1 MEQVDVVVE
10 SVRTFLMQLGEFLPR
25 LVGVIVILLIGWL
38 VAKLLELVVV
48 RGLKLVNFN
57 VVTEK
62 AGLDGFLRHGG
73 VRRSTIDILGVLV
86 YWLVIL
92 ATLLAAFNTLGLT
105 VVSDMFSKITLFVPH
120 VIVAVLIL
128 AIGLYFARFIADTVT
143 AYGKNVGMQDA
154 VLIGRVA
161 YYAILVFVVLIALD
175 QVQVGGEIVRF
186 TYYVLLTGVVLA
198 LAIAFGLGGQRWAG
212 GQIDKLMERKKK

>member
-10 SVRTFLMQLGEFLPR
+10 SVRGFLMQLGEFLPK
-25 LVGVIVILLIGWL
+25 LLGVVVILVVGWL
-38 VAKLLELVVV
+38 IAKLLVVVVV

-57 VVTEK
+57 VITER
-62 AGLDGFLRHGG
+62 AGLDGFLRQGG
-73 VRRSTIDILGVLV
+73 VRKSTIDILGILV

-105 VVSDMFSKITLFVPH
+105 VVSDLFSKITLFVPH

-128 AIGLYFARFIADTVT
+128 AIGLYFARFVADTVT
-143 AYGKNVGMQDA
+143 AYGKNVGLEDA
-154 VLIGRVA
+154 VIVGRVA
-161 YYAILVFVVLIALD
+161 YYAIMVFVVLIALD

-186 TYYVLLTGVVLA
+186 TYYVLLGGAVLA
-198 LAIAFGLGGQRWAG
+198 LAIAFGLGGQKWAS
-212 GQIDKLMERKKK
+212 GQIDKLTERKKK

>member
-10 SVRTFLMQLGEFLPR
+10 SVRGFLMQLSEFLPK
-25 LVGVIVILLIGWL
+25 LLGVVVILVVGWL
-38 VAKLLELVVV
+38 VAKLLAVIVV

-57 VVTEK
+57 VITER
-62 AGLDGFLRHGG
+62 AGLDGFLRQGG
-73 VRRSTIDILGVLV
+73 VRKSTIDILGILV

-105 VVSDMFSKITLFVPH
+105 VVSDLFSKITLFVPH

-128 AIGLYFARFIADTVT
+128 AIGLYFARFVADTVT
-143 AYGKNVGMQDA
+143 AYGKNVGLEDA
-154 VLIGRVA
+154 VVVGRVA
-161 YYAILVFVVLIALD
+161 YYAIMVFVVLITLD

-186 TYYVLLTGVVLA
+186 TYYVLLGGAVLA
-198 LAIAFGLGGQRWAG
+198 LAIAFGLGGQKWAS
-212 GQIDKLMERKKK
+212 GQIEKLTERKKK

>member
-10 SVRTFLMQLGEFLPR
+10 SVRTFLMQLGEFLPK
-25 LVGVIVILLIGWL
+25 LVGVIVILLLGWL
-38 VAKLLELVVV
+38 AAKLLELIVV

-73 VRRSTIDILGVLV
+73 VRRSTIDILGILV

-105 VVSDMFSKITLFVPH
+105 VVSDMFSKITLFIPH
-120 VIVAVLIL
+120 VVVAVLVL

-143 AYGKNVGMQDA
+143 AYGKNVGIQDA

-198 LAIAFGLGGQRWAG
+198 LAIAFGLGGQKWAG
-212 GQIDKLMERKKK
+212 GQIEKLMERRKK